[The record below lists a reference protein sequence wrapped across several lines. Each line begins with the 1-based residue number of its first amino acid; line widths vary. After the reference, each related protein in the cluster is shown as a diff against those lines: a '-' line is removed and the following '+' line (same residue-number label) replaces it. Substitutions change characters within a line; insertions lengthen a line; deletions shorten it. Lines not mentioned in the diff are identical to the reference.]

1 MSTKKLNRIVKIDT
15 ENMQVVVEPGV
26 ITQELQE
33 AVAEKD
39 LYYAPDP
46 ASRGTCTIGGNL
58 AENSLI
64 PKILKLNAI
73 NQYEPIV
80 L

>member
-1 MSTKKLNRIVKIDT
+1 MDINPISKLLISLIMLNNTNEESIEKIKL
-15 ENMQVVVEPGV
+15 G
-26 ITQELQE
+26 
-33 AVAEKD
+33 
-39 LYYAPDP
+39 Y
-46 ASRGTCTIGGNL
+46 L

-64 PKILKLNAI
+64 PNILKLNAI